1 MDLLRRPPE
10 KFPPV
15 SPTCLAKQLSNKT
28 SSDEKKNELN
38 MIKAHPVCIC
48 NVFFSPS
55 WVLIFFNVLYA
66 IGLPLMGVKP
76 NILFQQI
83 ILQYYTNYQLLEIK

>member
-10 KFPPV
+10 KFPAV

-48 NVFFSPS
+48 NVFFPPF
-55 WVLIFFNVLYA
+55 LGINFF
-66 IGLPLMGVKP
+66 LM
-76 NILFQQI
+76 
-83 ILQYYTNYQLLEIK
+83 YYML